1 MLQSSAIMR
10 SSTKLFSPYLALIIG
25 ILALSMTSI
34 FVRWADAPGTV
45 TAAYRMAISTLVL
58 TPFVLRHGITKP
70 QKNSSWVRW
79 VLLAG
84 LFIALDHGTMNTA
97 IGLTRIANCTLLNNI
112 APLWVALFALLVW
125 KEKLKNWFW
134 AGLALTLAG
143 AVIILGADFLKHP
156 QLGVGDGFAFISSF
170 FYGGYFLVTQSSRSK
185 ISALQYIWMVNLVSA
200 LLLTGFNLSLGIPM
214 LGYDLNT
221 WLVFAGAG
229 IISQTIG
236 YFSVAYSLGHLPAS
250 IVSPTMVIQI
260 AVTSMIAIP
269 LAGESLSW
277 IQIVGGVTVL
287 AGIVIINLT
296 RGQPTAKPVVAAD

>member
-1 MLQSSAIMR
+1 
-10 SSTKLFSPYLALIIG
+10 
-25 ILALSMTSI
+25 
-34 FVRWADAPGTV
+34 VRWADAPGTV

-58 TPFVLRHGITKP
+58 TPFVLRQGFVKP
-70 QKNSSWVRW
+70 KKSDPWLGL

-84 LFIALDHGTMNTA
+84 LFIAFDHGTMNTA

-112 APLWVALFALLVW
+112 APLWVALFALFVW
-125 KEKLKNWFW
+125 REKLKKWFW
-134 AGLALTLAG
+134 AGLMLTLTGA
-143 AVIILGADFLKHP
+143 AVILGSDFLRHP
-156 QLGVGDGFAFISSF
+156 QLGLGDGFAFVSSF
-170 FYGGYFLVTQSSRSK
+170 FYGGYFLITQSSRAK

-200 LLLTGFNLSLGIPM
+200 LLLTAFNLALGVPM
-214 LGYDLNT
+214 LGYDPRT

-260 AVTSMIAIP
+260 AVTSLIAIP

-277 IQIVGGVTVL
+277 IQVAGGITVL
-287 AGIVIINLT
+287 MGIMTINLT
-296 RGQPTAKPVVAAD
+296 RVQTSPRYLNSVE